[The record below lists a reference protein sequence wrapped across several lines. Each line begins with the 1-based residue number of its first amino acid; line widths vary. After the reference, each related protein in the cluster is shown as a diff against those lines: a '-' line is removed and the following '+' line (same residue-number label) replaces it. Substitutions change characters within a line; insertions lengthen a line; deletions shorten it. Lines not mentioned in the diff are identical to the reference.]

1 MQSLIRAHIDTA
13 ALRHNLGVARTR
25 AGGAAVMAAVK
36 ANAYG
41 HGLIKTARALPAA
54 DGFAVA
60 RLDEALQLREAGI
73 TQRILLLEGVFS
85 AQQLALAAQQC
96 FDIMVHSLEQI
107 ALLEGSSVSTALN
120 VWLKLD
126 TGMNRLGLRPEEF
139 AAAYARLQRV
149 GAVAAPPVL
158 TTHLACAD
166 DRDNP
171 MTARQI
177 QVFSDVTRGLPGA
190 RSIANSAGLLGW
202 PAACGDWVRPGLMLY
217 GVAPFIGSVAAQL
230 GLRPVMT
237 LQSEVIAV
245 KQVLAGETVGYGG
258 AWRAERAIR
267 MAVVAAGYGDG
278 YPRGLP
284 AGTPVLINGHRA
296 VLIGRVSMDM
306 ITVDVSDVPEVAVGD
321 PVVLWGDSIAVEEV
335 AALAG
340 RIPYELLCAVTE
352 RVPHE
357 FS

>member
-1 MQSLIRAHIDTA
+1 LHSLVRARIDTA
-13 ALRHNLGVARTR
+13 ALRHNLGVARAR
-25 AGGAAVMAAVK
+25 APGAAVMAAVK

-41 HGLIKTARALPAA
+41 HGLIDTARTLAAA

-60 RLDEALQLREAGI
+60 RLDEALALRAAGI
-73 TQRILLLEGVFS
+73 GQRILLLEGVFS
-85 AQQLALAAQQC
+85 PDGLALAAQQR
-96 FDIMVHSLEQI
+96 FDVMVHSLEQV
-107 ALLEGSSVSTALN
+107 AMLEANPGTRSLN

-126 TGMNRLGLRPEEF
+126 TGMNRLGLRPEAF
-139 AAAYARLQRV
+139 TAAHARLQRIASV
-149 GAVAAPPVL
+149 IEPPVL

-166 DRDNP
+166 DRDDA
-171 MTARQI
+171 MTARQL
-177 QVFSDVTRGLPGA
+177 QLFSEVTRDLPGA

-202 PAACGDWVRPGLMLY
+202 PGARGDWVRPGLMLY
-217 GVAPFIGSVAAQL
+217 GVAPFIGMRGAQL
-230 GLRPVMT
+230 ELRPVMT

-245 KQVLAGETVGYGG
+245 KQVPTGETVGYGG
-258 AWRAERAIR
+258 VWRAERPTR

-284 AGTPVLINGHRA
+284 AGTPVLVKGCRA
-296 VLIGRVSMDM
+296 ALIGRVSMDM
-306 ITVDVSDVPEVAVGD
+306 ITVDVTDIPPVASGD
-321 PVVLWGDSIAVEEV
+321 PVVLWGEAIPVEEI